1 MIKED
6 YGLSSD
12 KDVEPDLFRADKPRE
27 ECGIFGIFGP
37 DKDVARLTY
46 YGLYA
51 LQHRGQE
58 SAGIATADG
67 KNILLH
73 KNMGLVPEVF
83 DEARLDSLK
92 GHAAIGHVR
101 YSTTG
106 SSLVTNAQPLVCYYQ
121 KGMIALAHN
130 GNLTN
135 VHQLRPKLME
145 RGAVFQSSID
155 TEVIVNIIAR
165 HSNVTIEKAII
176 RCMDEI
182 EGAYSLVVLTGDKLI
197 GVRDPHGVRPLC
209 LGKLGGAY
217 ILASESCAL
226 DTIGAELVRDV
237 EPGEVIVIDKSG
249 IKSIHYGAA
258 ERKGL
263 CVFEFIYFARPD
275 SVIDGYMVNQ
285 VRREMGR
292 QLAKEYRADVDLVIS
307 VPDSGNAAA
316 RGYAEESGLPFE
328 EGLMKNRYIGRTFI
342 QPTQEMRDLAVH
354 LKLNPIKNILKGKR
368 ILMIDDSIVRGTTCS
383 RMVKMLRDTGVREI
397 HMCVSSP
404 PILWPCY
411 YGIDTSNR
419 KELIAAKMSL
429 EEIRQFIGA
438 DGLHYLSLEGL
449 LKAFNTVPGKF
460 CTACFDGD
468 YPIPIPKPEEMGKF
482 VLE

>member
-1 MIKED
+1 M
-6 YGLSSD
+6 SD
-12 KDVEPDLFRADKPRE
+12 KQDLLTSDKPKE
-27 ECGIFGIFGP
+27 ECGIFGIFAPGM
-37 DKDVARLTY
+37 DVARVTY

-58 SAGIATADG
+58 SAGIATCDG
-67 KNILLH
+67 KNIHLH

-83 DEARLDSLK
+83 GEGILESLK
-92 GHAAIGHVR
+92 GQAAIGHVR

-106 SSLVTNAQPLVCYYQ
+106 SSLVTNAQPIVCYYQ

-135 VHQLRPKLME
+135 ANRLRPKLME

-165 HSNVTIEKAII
+165 HSNVPIEKAVY

-182 EGAYSLVVLTGDKLI
+182 DGAYSLVLLAEGKLI
-197 GVRDPHGVRPLC
+197 GARDPHGVRPLC
-209 LGKLGGAY
+209 LGKIGDAY

-226 DTIGAELVRDV
+226 DTVGAELIRDV
-237 EPGEVIVIDKSG
+237 EPGEIIVIDESG
-249 IKSIHYGAA
+249 YRSVTYGAT

-275 SVIDGYMVNQ
+275 SVIDGYMVNR

-292 QLAKEYRADVDLVIS
+292 QLAKEYPADVDLVIS

-342 QPTQEMRDLAVH
+342 QPNQEMRDLAVR
-354 LKLNPIKNILKGKR
+354 LKLNPIKNTLRDKK
-368 ILMIDDSIVRGTTCS
+368 ILMIDDSIVRGTTS
-383 RMVKMLRDTGVREI
+383 GKMVQMLRNCGVKEI

-429 EEIRQFIGA
+429 DEIRQFIGA
-438 DGLHYLSLEGL
+438 DGLHYLSLKGL
-449 LKAFNTVPGKF
+449 LKAFKTGKGQF

-468 YPIPIPKPEEMGKF
+468 YPIPIPKLEEMGKY

>member
-1 MIKED
+1 M
-6 YGLSSD
+6 
-12 KDVEPDLFRADKPRE
+12 FDKPKE
-27 ECGIFGIFGP
+27 ECGVFGIFGP
-37 DKDVARLTY
+37 GLDVARLTY

-58 SAGIATADG
+58 SAGIAVSNG
-67 KNILLH
+67 KTISLH

-83 DEARLDSLK
+83 DENVLDGLK

-106 SSLVTNAQPLVCYYQ
+106 SSVVTNAQPIACYYQ
-121 KGMIALAHN
+121 KGMMALAHN

-135 VHQLRPKLME
+135 ANEIRSKLME
-145 RGAVFQSSID
+145 RGAVFQSTID
-155 TEVIVNIIAR
+155 TEVIVNIIAS
-165 HSNVTIEKAII
+165 HSNVPIEKAVT

-182 EGAYSLVVLTGDKLI
+182 EGAYSSVVLTEDKLI
-197 GVRDPHGVRPLC
+197 GVRDPYGVRPLC
-209 LGKLGGAY
+209 LGKLGNAY

-226 DTIGAELVRDV
+226 DTIGAELIRDV
-237 EPGEVIVIDKSG
+237 EPGEVIVITKKGYKSLP
-249 IKSIHYGAA
+249 YATA
-258 ERKGL
+258 ERKGT
-263 CVFEFIYFARPD
+263 CVFEFIYFSRPD
-275 SVIDGYMVNQ
+275 SVVDGYMVNQ

-292 QLAKEYRADVDLVIS
+292 QLAREYKADVDLVIS

-342 QPTQEMRDLAVH
+342 QPTQEMRELAVH

-368 ILMIDDSIVRGTTCS
+368 IVMVDDSIVRGTTS
-383 RMVKMLRDTGVREI
+383 IRMVKMLRDIGVKEI
-397 HMCVSSP
+397 HMLVSSP

-411 YGIDTSNR
+411 YGVDMSTR

-429 EEIRQFIGA
+429 EEIRKYIGA
-438 DGLHYLSLEGL
+438 DGLHFLTLEGL
-449 LKAFNTVPGKF
+449 LKAFNAGAGRF
-460 CTACFDGD
+460 CAACFDGD
-468 YPIPIPKPEEMGKF
+468 YPIPIEQEKMGKYI
-482 VLE
+482 LE